1 MVHLRR
7 SPTRHADHRGRG
19 LSAFPP
25 PSNHANRDS
34 VGPPIRA
41 SGRLLPEILHR

>member
-19 LSAFPP
+19 LRALPH
-25 PSNHANRDS
+25 PSDHTNLDTVS
-34 VGPPIRA
+34 LPIRA
-41 SGRLLPEILHR
+41 SG